1 MFVSVNNSLSSLRA
15 SVVHF
20 VVDYDCQPPVVVIE
34 SPSVPATGENT
45 AHCHLSL
52 TQAVPLWLEP
62 KVSIFFVRILLMRKK
77 RKRTCGPV
85 PRRTMACKLMQRG
98 YVMEENKKSEI
109 MIS

>member
-34 SPSVPATGENT
+34 SPSVPATGENA

-62 KVSIFFVRILLMRKK
+62 KVSIFFVSILPADEQEK
-77 RKRTCGPV
+77 
-85 PRRTMACKLMQRG
+85 
-98 YVMEENKKSEI
+98 EENLWSCTILDKVKVQAG
-109 MIS
+109 